1 MQHEDGDTKG
11 GSILRERFCGPFL
24 RERYRQI
31 MSYSLLLLRKE
42 VATERPTTHLGEM
55 NERIEQALLEA
66 LSVMF
71 WPLLAWWMGPVS
83 RC

>member
-1 MQHEDGDTKG
+1 
-11 GSILRERFCGPFL
+11 
-24 RERYRQI
+24 

-42 VATERPTTHLGEM
+42 VATHLGEM

>member
-11 GSILRERFCGPFL
+11 GSISRERFCGPLL

-42 VATERPTTHLGEM
+42 VATHLGEM